1 MTLNHVK
8 ETDAF
13 VFEHLQAELERQKNN
28 IEMIASESFVPPEV
42 MEIQG
47 SVITNTT
54 LVGYPGSRS
63 QVGSRISDEI
73 ETEAIRRAKEVFGCG
88 YANMQV
94 YSGSTANY
102 GVYASVLKPGDTVL
116 SMSPFQGGHTTHGF
130 PGNVSEKIYH
140 FAYYGVSRDTEII
153 DMDEVRK
160 IAKDFH
166 PKLILAGATFYPR
179 LIDYKAFA
187 EIAESVGAYLM
198 VDMAHVCGLVA
209 AGVIPSP
216 VPYADFISTSTTKTF
231 MGPRSGMILCKAEH
245 AEKLDQGVFPG
256 LVASVHMNEVAAKCW
271 SLGYAKTEEFR
282 KIMAQILKNSKA
294 LASALTD
301 RGFRIVAGTSDNHL
315 VLADVRPFGITGKE
329 MQAALYKAG
338 ISVNNILVPYDSN
351 PQDTSG
357 IRIGLTCI
365 TQRGMKEEDMGEL
378 ADIYRIAAESAANE
392 AKLNEAKS
400 LSEKLIAR
408 FPLYPNETF

>member
-1 MTLNHVK
+1 MLNHVQK
-8 ETDAF
+8 TDPF
-13 VFEHLQAELERQKNN
+13 IFEHLQAELERQKSN

-63 QVGSRISDEI
+63 QVGSHLSDEL
-73 ETEAIRRAKEVFGCG
+73 ELEAIRRAQDVFGCG

-102 GVYASVLKPGDTVL
+102 GVYASVLNPGDRVL
-116 SMSPFQGGHTTHGF
+116 SMSPAQGGHTTHGY
-130 PGNVSEKIYH
+130 PGNISEKVYQ
-140 FAYYGVSRDTEII
+140 FSYYGVDRETEMI

-160 IAKDFH
+160 IAEKIH
-166 PKLILAGATFYPR
+166 PQLILAGATFYPR

-187 EIAESVGAYLM
+187 DIAASVGAYLM

-216 VPYADFISTSTTKTF
+216 VPYADFVSTSTTKTF
-231 MGPRSGMILCKAEH
+231 MGPRSGMILCKSEH
-245 AEKLDQGVFPG
+245 AEKLDKGVFPG

-271 SLGYAKTEEFR
+271 SLGYAKTKEF
-282 KIMAQILKNSKA
+282 KEVMKQILLNSKA
-294 LASALTD
+294 LAEELKQ

-315 VLADVRPFGITGKE
+315 ILADVRSFGITGKE
-329 MQAALYKAG
+329 MQTALHKAG
-338 ISVNNILVPYDSN
+338 ISVNNILVPYDTN
-351 PQDTSG
+351 PKETSG
-357 IRIGLTCI
+357 IRIGLTCV
-365 TQRGMKEEDMGEL
+365 TQRGMREKDMGRL
-378 ADIYRIAAESAANE
+378 ADIYLAAAKFAKDPDQLSQVKDKSSKFIAE
-392 AKLNEAKS
+392 
-400 LSEKLIAR
+400 
-408 FPLYPNETF
+408 FPLYPGEVF